1 MYCLGDSGSIIWA
14 VAHGETVDT
23 LKYSFDEGLCWQ
35 NYTFVDTPITI
46 TGTYSLYRLA
56 KYHNDLGLIAEPG
69 EKATDIAVWGWD
81 DTKDCW
87 VVYTFNFK
95 NVLDGPC
102 KTSDYLEFHAHED
115 FAAMK
120 K

>member
-1 MYCLGDSGSIIWA
+1 M
-14 VAHGETVDT
+14 
-23 LKYSFDEGLCWQ
+23 
-35 NYTFVDTPITI
+35 
-46 TGTYSLYRLA
+46 
-56 KYHNDLGLIAEPG
+56 IAEPG

-87 VVYTFNFK
+87 VVYTFNFR
-95 NVLDGPC
+95 NVLDRPC
-102 KTSDYLEFHAHED
+102 DTSDYLEFHAHED